1 MVGTE
6 TAWQLF
12 VYGTLR
18 PGMRS
23 VHLAH
28 QAGLTVAHQATVSGV
43 DLYHLEPEGYP
54 AVVPGA
60 GTVVGEVLSLSGSTE
75 PLDRLEG
82 MFLEPPLY
90 RRERIVPD
98 GWAVYVWIYLF
109 ARPERLLLPG
119 ASLIP
124 AGNWKEFQRG
134 LNNRK

>member
-1 MVGTE
+1 MV
-6 TAWQLF
+6 WQLF

-18 PGMRS
+18 PGMS
-23 VHLAH
+23 NVHRAH

-98 GWAVYVWIYLF
+98 GWAVYVWIYTL
-109 ARPERLLLPG
+109 RTTG
-119 ASLIP
+119 APAVAWSQLDSSRQLEGIP
-124 AGNWKEFQRG
+124 KGT
-134 LNNRK
+134 